1 MLLLS
6 VLLTRRVKAISLPPH
21 KCSNWLTVPF
31 QSGKKQNKKNKTNPE
46 VTAAFLT
53 ATPAA
58 FVAWVSLWC
67 TDCCSASTL
76 QRCRNHEHLGT
87 CGRTKR
93 TLNWKCITVKKKKK
107 KYFILCCFISTFS
120 EGMSSWGFNHR
131 PRSSTGQHVFY
142 CWPLGNTIGFLTY
155 VVLWKRIGPELQV
168 TQRRWKMHRTA
179 EEFKTGSQQEQKALN
194 WKH

>member
-93 TLNWKCITVKKKKK
+93 TLNRKCITVKKRKKK
-107 KYFILCCFISTFS
+107 GILFSVASSQHLVKECLAGVLTTDLVAQQVNTFS
-120 EGMSSWGFNHR
+120 IVDRWETLSGF
-131 PRSSTGQHVFY
+131 
-142 CWPLGNTIGFLTY
+142 
-155 VVLWKRIGPELQV
+155 
-168 TQRRWKMHRTA
+168 
-179 EEFKTGSQQEQKALN
+179 
-194 WKH
+194 